1 MAYRVTLIPGD
12 GIGPEITEATVRV
25 LEATGVAFEWERF
38 DAGTEY
44 MARTGDTTPLPQA
57 VIDSIKKNKIAL
69 KGPLTTPI
77 GTGFRSVNV
86 ALRQELD
93 LYACVR
99 PCKLYPA
106 IPSRFDKV
114 DFVIF
119 RENTEDTYAGLEFEK
134 ESEGV
139 KEVRALIERSTGKTI
154 KEGSAITL
162 KPISE
167 SGSERIVRA
176 AFEYAVANNRK
187 KVTIVHKAN
196 IMKYTDGLFL
206 EVGRRVAK
214 DFPQIELEDL
224 IVDATCMQLVI
235 RPETFDVIVTENLYG
250 DILSDVGAGL
260 IGGLGVAPG
269 ANIGT
274 IATVYEPTH
283 GSAPKFAGTNQA
295 NPMAQMLSAIMML
308 KDLGETDAARRMEQ
322 AIVECLREKKV
333 TPDLIT
339 NNADKALSTTE
350 FADAIIA
357 KLEKIPA
364 KA

>member
-38 DAGTEY
+38 DAGTDY

-86 ALRQELD
+86 AMRQELD

-99 PCKLYPA
+99 PCRLYPG

-119 RENTEDTYAGLEFEK
+119 RENTEDTYAGIEFPEG
-134 ESEGV
+134 SEGAQ
-139 KEVRALIERSTGKTI
+139 EVIGMVGRLLNKTI
-154 KEGSAITL
+154 KPDSAITI

-167 SGSERIVRA
+167 SGSERIIRA
-176 AFEYAVANNRK
+176 AFEYAVANQRK

-196 IMKYTDGLFL
+196 IMKFTDGLFL
-206 EVGRRVAK
+206 ETGRQVAK

-235 RPETFDVIVTENLYG
+235 RPETFDVVVTENLYG

-274 IATVYEPTH
+274 VATVYEPTH
-283 GSAPKFAGTNQA
+283 GSAPKFAGTNLA

-308 KDLGETDAARRMEQ
+308 NDLGETDAAARMEQ

-333 TPDLIT
+333 TPDLLT
-339 NNADKALSTTE
+339 ASADKGLTTSE

-357 KLEKIPA
+357 KLQRIPA
-364 KA
+364 RA

>member
-38 DAGTEY
+38 DAGTDY

-86 ALRQELD
+86 AMRQELD

-99 PCKLYPA
+99 PCRLYPG

-119 RENTEDTYAGLEFEK
+119 RENTEDTYAGIEFPEG
-134 ESEGV
+134 SEGAQ
-139 KEVRALIERSTGKTI
+139 EVIGMVGRLLNKTI
-154 KEGSAITL
+154 KPDSAITI

-167 SGSERIVRA
+167 SGSERIIRA
-176 AFEYAVANNRK
+176 AFEYAVANQRK

-196 IMKYTDGLFL
+196 IMKFTDGLFL
-206 EVGRRVAK
+206 ETGRRVAK

-235 RPETFDVIVTENLYG
+235 RPETFDVVVTENLYG

-274 IATVYEPTH
+274 VATVYEPTH
-283 GSAPKFAGTNQA
+283 GSAPKFAGTNLA

-308 KDLGETDAARRMEQ
+308 NDLGETDAAARMEQ

-333 TPDLIT
+333 TPDLLT
-339 NNADKALSTTE
+339 ANADKGLTTSE

-357 KLEKIPA
+357 KLQRIPA
-364 KA
+364 RA

>member
-1 MAYRVTLIPGD
+1 VTLIPGD

-38 DAGTEY
+38 DAGTDY

-86 ALRQELD
+86 AMRQELD

-99 PCKLYPA
+99 PCRLYPG

-119 RENTEDTYAGLEFEK
+119 RENTEDTYAGIEFPEG
-134 ESEGV
+134 SEGAQ
-139 KEVRALIERSTGKTI
+139 EVIGMVGRLLNKTI
-154 KEGSAITL
+154 KPDSAITI

-167 SGSERIVRA
+167 SGSERIIRA
-176 AFEYAVANNRK
+176 AFEYAVANQRK

-196 IMKYTDGLFL
+196 IMKFTDGLFL
-206 EVGRRVAK
+206 ETGRRVAK

-235 RPETFDVIVTENLYG
+235 RPETFDVVVTENLYG

-274 IATVYEPTH
+274 VATVYEPTH
-283 GSAPKFAGTNQA
+283 GSAPKFAGTNLA

-308 KDLGETDAARRMEQ
+308 NDLGETDAAARMEQ

-333 TPDLIT
+333 TPDLLT
-339 NNADKALSTTE
+339 ANADKGLTTSE

-357 KLEKIPA
+357 KLQRIPA
-364 KA
+364 RA

>member
-38 DAGTEY
+38 DAGAEY
-44 MARTGDTTPLPQA
+44 MARTGDNTPLPQA

-119 RENTEDTYAGLEFEK
+119 RENTEDTYAGIEFDK

-139 KEVRALIERSTGKTI
+139 KEIRGLVERLTKKTI
-154 KEGSAITL
+154 KEGSAITI

-167 SGSERIVRA
+167 SGSERIIRA

-187 KVTIVHKAN
+187 KVTVVHKAN
-196 IMKYTDGLFL
+196 IMKFTDGLFL

-214 DFPQIELEDL
+214 DYPQIELEDL
-224 IVDATCMQLVI
+224 IVDATCMQMVI
-235 RPETFDVIVTENLYG
+235 RPETFDVVVTENLYG
-250 DILSDVGAGL
+250 DIISDVGAGL

-308 KDLGETDAARRMEQ
+308 KDLGEADAARRMEQ

-339 NNADKALSTTE
+339 NASDKALSTSE
-350 FADAIIA
+350 FADAIIE
-357 KLEKIPA
+357 KLQRIPA

>member
-86 ALRQELD
+86 AMRQELD
-93 LYACVR
+93 LFACVR

-119 RENTEDTYAGLEFEK
+119 RENTEDTYAGLEFDK

-139 KEVRALIERSTGKTI
+139 KEVRALVERLSNKTI
-154 KEGSAITL
+154 KAGSAITL

-167 SGSERIVRA
+167 SGSERIIRA

-196 IMKYTDGLFL
+196 IMKFTDGLFL

-214 DFPQIELEDL
+214 EFPQIEVEDL
-224 IVDATCMQLVI
+224 IVDATCMQMVI
-235 RPETFDVIVTENLYG
+235 RPETFDVVVTENLYG

-339 NNADKALSTTE
+339 NNADKALSTSE
-350 FADAIIA
+350 FADAIIE
-357 KLEKIPA
+357 KLQRIPA

>member
-25 LEATGVAFEWERF
+25 LEATGVAFDWERF
-38 DAGTEY
+38 DAGADY

-86 ALRQELD
+86 AMRQELD

-99 PCKLYPA
+99 PCKLYPG

-119 RENTEDTYAGLEFEK
+119 RENTEDTYAGLEFEQ

-139 KEVRALIERSTGKTI
+139 KEIRALVERTTGKTI

-167 SGSERIVRA
+167 SGSERIIRA

-187 KVTIVHKAN
+187 KVTVVHKAN
-196 IMKYTDGLFL
+196 IMKYTDGIFL

-235 RPETFDVIVTENLYG
+235 RPESFDVIVTENLYG

-269 ANIGT
+269 ANIGS

-339 NNADKALSTTE
+339 NNVDKALSTSE
-350 FADAIIA
+350 FADAIIE
-357 KLEKIPA
+357 KLQRIPA
-364 KA
+364 RA